1 MKNLIQISKICF
13 GEINLN
19 SRNVCFVFNLIGFL
33 HQNVKCWRI
42 TYKWNENQ
50 FFPIDT
56 MVQILAAQITKYNR
70 RNIKHFEWKPIQTV
84 VWKDFFYRSLLLE
97 RKRRVIIVCQSVNAL
112 LQMKRSLT
120 GIIFSFHN
128 FFYINV
134 FYRLL
139 LEKRS
144 GFIQAVTV
152 RKNKSKRIKYW
163 HFCKFFHS
171 EIEWLFSWIG
181 GTKRCFDYI
190 FSHFYYKFFFMAW
203 KSLSN
208 CPLE

>member
-1 MKNLIQISKICF
+1 MKTYSDSCLK
-13 GEINLN
+13 
-19 SRNVCFVFNLIGFL
+19 GF
-33 HQNVKCWRI
+33 
-42 TYKWNENQ
+42 
-50 FFPIDT
+50 FF
-56 MVQILAAQITKYNR
+56 
-70 RNIKHFEWKPIQTV
+70 
-84 VWKDFFYRSLLLE
+84 RSLLLE
-97 RKRRVIIVCQSVNAL
+97 RKRRVIIVCQLVNAL

-120 GIIFSFHN
+120 GIIFSFHI
-128 FFYINV
+128 FYINV